1 MASLSRLESRLTLGF
16 PVWHLGRNLLARH
29 LARGFSHSLL
39 VQPLGLFLLATR
51 RPHSLP
57 VGSILRLK
65 EWPEEVQ
72 RNRKNN
78 GGILVDGDLA
88 HRLEQPELQRR
99 RALQPIGRLP
109 QTLGGLVLSLS
120 CDDLRSPLPL
130 ALCLTSHR
138 PLHVLRDLYV
148 LDLHHA
154 DLDPPGVGLLV
165 YDVLE
170 LVVYGLSVGQEI
182 VEVLLAED
190 APQGSLGDLAG
201 GEDVVLYLEDAL
213 VWVNDPEVDHGVHAG
228 GDVVAGDDVLRRYV
242 HGDGSEVYLDHV
254 INERE
259 EEEESWPLW

>member
-72 RNRKNN
+72 RDRKNN

-109 QTLGGLVLSLS
+109 QALGGLVLSLR

-165 YDVLE
+165 YDVLQ
-170 LVVYGLSVGQEI
+170 LVVDLLPVGKQV
-182 VEVLLAED
+182 VEVPLSED
-190 APQGSLGDLAG
+190 AP
-201 GEDVVLYLEDAL
+201 
-213 VWVNDPEVDHGVHAG
+213 
-228 GDVVAGDDVLRRYV
+228 
-242 HGDGSEVYLDHV
+242 
-254 INERE
+254 
-259 EEEESWPLW
+259 